1 MTDIQIFK
9 IFKILQAGYF
19 LHMIMIKIKRLKFDQ
34 MPNILYFL
42 HNISVTSMLLF
53 LKLSTERTLLLSTPP
68 NLLILL
74 FSRCNSLKS
83 VKDCKFS
90 IRSIW
95 LKLRTKHRIL
105 SNYLWRVIWLML
117 WLPKSTLYI
126 LEGSSSPAAA
136 IIDFL
141 FIIQNYYQYIYF
153 WYPMPLII

>member
-1 MTDIQIFK
+1 MTDKQIFK
-9 IFKILQAGYF
+9 IFKILQAWYF
-19 LHMIMIKIKRLKFDQ
+19 LDMIVIKIKGLKFDQ

-42 HNISVTSMLLF
+42 HNNWVTSMLLF
-53 LKLSTERTLLLSTPP
+53 LKLSTESALLPSTPP

-83 VKDCKFS
+83 AKGCKFS

-95 LKLRTKHRIL
+95 LKLRIKHRIL
-105 SNYLWRVIWLML
+105 SNYLLRVIWLML

-141 FIIQNYYQYIYF
+141 FIIQNYYQ
-153 WYPMPLII
+153 